1 MFIVPKGLSTDIS
14 TLVDF
19 ADSPTD
25 TVKESATKMVS
36 VEYKESFTELTH
48 PTEIDKMLL
57 PASPQVDSSA
67 VHGNFEKQK
76 QINKGVLDPS
86 TVEGDFEKQKQIT
99 SEGMQQLIN
108 SLKLRNLKI

>member
-1 MFIVPKGLSTDIS
+1 MLP
-14 TLVDF
+14 
-19 ADSPTD
+19 
-25 TVKESATKMVS
+25 SAV
-36 VEYKESFTELTH
+36 
-48 PTEIDKMLL
+48 DKMLL

-67 VHGNFEKQK
+67 VHGNFEKQE

-108 SLKLRNLKI
+108 SLKFRNLKP